1 MPTPILLPDLRAGT
15 ATLSAWY
22 AELGESVMEGER
34 VVEVL
39 LDGATVDVLAP
50 ISGRLLEK
58 RVFFGD
64 RLAAGMELGLI
75 E

>member
-1 MPTPILLPDLRAGT
+1 
-15 ATLSAWY
+15 
-22 AELGESVMEGER
+22 
-34 VVEVL
+34 
-39 LDGATVDVLAP
+39 VDVLAP